1 MKLLFGVQRY
11 GHEVF
16 GGAEAA
22 CREVATR
29 LATRGHEVEVVTS
42 CALSYYDWT
51 DHFPEGETTV
61 DGVRVHRLSVRRPRD
76 HELFDR
82 MQIRLFHPQRWM
94 AGYLQREWIREQGP
108 WLPQLPA
115 WMAENS
121 PSFDAAIFFTY
132 LYYTSWAGLRSISI
146 PSVLVPT
153 AHDEPPAYVPIMDEL
168 FRLPDAFAFLTPEE
182 ADFVRRRYR
191 LRRPYAITGIGVES
205 RPEGDTAAFRDR
217 YGLSDRPY
225 ITCVGRT
232 DPSKGS
238 TELFEF
244 FAAYKRRRPGPLALV
259 FVGEEVHP
267 LPRHP
272 DVIMTGYVDA
282 ETRHG
287 GLKGAE
293 LLVQPSYYESFSMV
307 LTEAWAC
314 DVPAL
319 VQGRTDVLAGQAR
332 RSGGALPYS
341 GYAEFEAGLDMLL
354 GDSGLRRAMAG
365 SGQRYVETHYNWDRV
380 LDRYEALL
388 EQLA

>member
-1 MKLLFGVQRY
+1 MKLLFALQRY

-22 CREVATR
+22 CRGVATR
-29 LATRGHEVEVVTS
+29 LAARGHDVEVVTS

-51 DHFPEGETTV
+51 NYYPEGETMI
-61 DGVRVHRLSVRRPRD
+61 DGVKVHRLSVRRPRD

-82 MQIRLFHPQRWM
+82 MQVRLFQPQRWM

-108 WLPQLPA
+108 WLPQLPEWLA
-115 WMAENS
+115 DHS
-121 PSFDAAIFFTY
+121 PRFDIAIFFTY
-132 LYYTSWAGLRSISI
+132 LYYTSWAGLRSVNI
-146 PSVLVPT
+146 PTVLAPT

-182 ADFVRRRYR
+182 ADFVRRRFR
-191 LRRPYAITGIGVES
+191 VRRPYAITGIGIDS
-205 RPEGDTAAFRDR
+205 RPAGDPATFRAR
-217 YGLSDRPY
+217 YGLGDRPY

-244 FAAYKRRRPGPLALV
+244 FAAYKERRPGPLALV
-259 FVGEEVHP
+259 FIGEEVHP
-267 LPRHP
+267 MPRHP
-272 DVIMTGYVDA
+272 DVIMTGYVD
-282 ETRHG
+282 EDTRYG

-314 DVPAL
+314 NVPAL
-319 VQGRTDVLAGQAR
+319 VQGQTDVLVGQAR
-332 RSGGALPYS
+332 RSGGALPYR

-354 GDSGLRRAMAG
+354 NDAELRGRMAASGLR
-365 SGQRYVETHYNWDRV
+365 YVEKHYDWDRV

-388 EQLA
+388 QQLA